1 MDEYS
6 PFDSSPDRELGDRLR
21 EALTPAGQADF
32 VARVLRRLPE
42 PGSFWDVLESWA
54 RPGVAAA
61 ILVAALLGWW
71 LAPRMGASP
80 SPSPAEVLA
89 SEQPL
94 RDAMPGELLGSGR

>member
-1 MDEYS
+1 MDRYS
-6 PFDSSPDRELGDRLR
+6 PFDSSHDRELGDRLR
-21 EALTPAGQADF
+21 EALTPGGDAGF
-32 VARVLRRLPE
+32 VARVLSRLPE
-42 PGSFWDVLESWA
+42 RRTFWDVLESWA

-71 LAPRMGASP
+71 LTPRLGAPA

-94 RDAMPGELLGSGR
+94 QDAMANELLGTGR

>member
-1 MDEYS
+1 MLS
-6 PFDSSPDRELGDRLR
+6 
-21 EALTPAGQADF
+21 
-32 VARVLRRLPE
+32 RLPE
-42 PGSFWDVLESWA
+42 PGSFWAVLESWA

-71 LAPRMGASP
+71 LAPRMGGSR